1 MRNFTA
7 TLSLGFLTV
16 AAWLTLSLSGC
27 KPDYPNCDSDKDCKE
42 KEFCV
47 ERKCQQCRSANDC
60 QPGFECNEG
69 KCGAIAGYCT
79 AKAQCPAGQECIAN
93 RCRAC
98 SDDAECPSGLIC
110 LSGQCGQPQCKS
122 DDDCPQDKDC
132 LKGRCVTVAAKPA
145 AGPPC
150 PLAPV
155 YFGFNDAELSSE
167 ASNILAQ
174 NAQCLKK
181 AERPVSLIGHAD
193 PRGTDEYNLALSDR
207 RARSVKE
214 YLDRLGIPSAR
225 LNPLPRG
232 SIDAAGTDDASWSR
246 DRRVDLEWQ

>member
-1 MRNFTA
+1 MRNFTK
-7 TLSLGFLTV
+7 TLSLGFLSV
-16 AAWLTLSLSGC
+16 AAWLTLASC
-27 KPDYPNCDSDKDCKE
+27 KPDYPSCESDKDCKE
-42 KEFCV
+42 SEFCV
-47 ERKCQQCRSANDC
+47 ERKCQQCRSSNDC
-60 QPGFECNEG
+60 KPGFECNAG

-79 AKAQCPAGQECIAN
+79 GKAQCAAGQECIAN

-98 SDDAECPSGLIC
+98 ADDAECPSGLIC
-110 LSGQCGQPQCKS
+110 LSGQCGQPQCKA

-132 LKGRCVTVAAKPA
+132 LKGRCVTVAGKPA

-155 YFGFNDAELSSE
+155 YFGFNDSGLSSE

-181 AERPVSLIGHAD
+181 ADRPVSLVGHAD
-193 PRGTDEYNLALSDR
+193 PRGTDEYNLALTDR
-207 RARSVKE
+207 RARAVKE
-214 YLDRLGIPSAR
+214 YLDRLGIPGAR

-232 SIDAAGTDDASWSR
+232 AIDATGTDEASWAR
-246 DRRVDLEWQ
+246 DRRVDLDWQ